1 LHNKGNYKQRE
12 KTTPPEWEKIIA
24 NETIDKGLISKIYKQ
39 LIQLSTIKTN
49 NKIKMWAKDL
59 DRHFFKEHIQM
70 ANKHMKRRSTS
81 LVVVVVQS
89 TSCVQLFKTLWTS
102 ALQASLS
109 LTISWSFPKFMSI
122 TSVMPSNHYYFL
134 RVTHY

>member
-1 LHNKGNYKQRE
+1 
-12 KTTPPEWEKIIA
+12 
-24 NETIDKGLISKIYKQ
+24 
-39 LIQLSTIKTN
+39 
-49 NKIKMWAKDL
+49 MWAKDL

-70 ANKHMKRRSTS
+70 ANKHMKRCSTS

-109 LTISWSFPKFMSI
+109 HTISWSLPKFMSI